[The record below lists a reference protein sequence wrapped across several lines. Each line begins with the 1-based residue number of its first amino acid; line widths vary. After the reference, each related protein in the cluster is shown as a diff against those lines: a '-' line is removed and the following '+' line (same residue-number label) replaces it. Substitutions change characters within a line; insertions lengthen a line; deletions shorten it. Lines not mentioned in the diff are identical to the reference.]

1 MLAVVV
7 RFTIMYSVV
16 VQGNT
21 KMRDIPTPE
30 TIVLMLW
37 EKSGLENGESS
48 STEHNSYVFVMVLL
62 RD

>member
-1 MLAVVV
+1 
-7 RFTIMYSVV
+7 MYSVV

-21 KMRDIPTPE
+21 KMRAIPTPE
-30 TIVLMLW
+30 TVVLMLW